1 MKKSQRLNIG
11 KLKRNAT
18 SNDSHARPL
27 KWGDGKDKQQPW
39 AIQEQSILSRKQKR
53 GPEMGMCDRGTEIGM
68 CVQAR
73 CMGASQQPG
82 QRCAKLGVEQEYY
95 KTMLSLLGR

>member
-1 MKKSQRLNIG
+1 
-11 KLKRNAT
+11 
-18 SNDSHARPL
+18 
-27 KWGDGKDKQQPW
+27 
-39 AIQEQSILSRKQKR
+39 
-53 GPEMGMCDRGTEIGM
+53 MGMCDRGTEIGM